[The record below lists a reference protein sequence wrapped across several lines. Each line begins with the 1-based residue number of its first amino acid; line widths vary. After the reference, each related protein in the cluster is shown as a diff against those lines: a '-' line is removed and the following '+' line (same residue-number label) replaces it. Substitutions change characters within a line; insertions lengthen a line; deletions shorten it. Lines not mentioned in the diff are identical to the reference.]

1 MSTFTR
7 FETGD
12 IVKGNVSRNV
22 TTGLFSNGT
31 GSLTSFFTSSAQTA
45 SAAGESYYYD
55 VYHENPDDSSTSDTA
70 AVQFQISYG
79 HYAGSGSKGP
89 TGATTGYHP
98 SRAIYSQFRNLLLDS
113 PTPTT
118 KFKLADNTTVNNAV
132 FITLERSRFKEQIDK
147 GDWHIQFSGSGI
159 IKHTVCDDSSV
170 AASTTENGHIV
181 YNVISGSSTGPTL
194 YQSGSDYVYWG
205 KVYPELGVIML
216 DGERMIG
223 NSIPVTSGLSLGT
236 ALSVSD
242 LGDSANANDEIPKK
256 VYNSLVNF
264 TGRADEDISS
274 TFYFVRAK
282 NSEYNFSTNETF
294 TTGDAGRLRHA
305 TMIGDPQVYIS
316 TVGLYNEQRELLAV
330 AKLSKPL
337 LKNYEREATIRI
349 KLDY

>member
-1 MSTFTR
+1 MSTFTQ
-7 FETGD
+7 FDSGD
-12 IVKGNVSRNV
+12 IVQGNVSKNI
-22 TTGLFSNGT
+22 TSGLFSDGA
-31 GSLTSFFTSSAQTA
+31 GSMTSFFTSSTQTS
-45 SAAGESYYYD
+45 SAAGTNYYWD
-55 VYHENPDDSSTSDTA
+55 VYHQDPNVAATSATA
-70 AVQFQISYG
+70 TVQFQIAYG
-79 HYAGSGSKGP
+79 HYAGSGSYS
-89 TGATTGYHP
+89 ANSTTGFYP
-98 SRAIYSQFRNLLLDS
+98 SRAVYSQFRNLLLDS

-147 GDWHIQFSGSGI
+147 GDWHIQFSGSGD
-159 IKHTVCDDSSV
+159 IKHTVVDDSSV
-170 AASTTENGHIV
+170 AAATTENGHIV

-216 DGERMIG
+216 DGERMVG
-223 NSIPVTSGLSLGT
+223 NSIPVASGLSLGT
-236 ALSVSD
+236 ALSISD
-242 LGDSANANDEIPKK
+242 FGDSAAANDVVHSK
-256 VYNSLVNF
+256 VFNSLVNF

-294 TTGDAGRLRHA
+294 TTGDAGRIRHT

-316 TVGLYNEQRELLAV
+316 TVGLYNAQRELLAV